1 MDKKINWNDI
11 MKKEARGIDD
21 LDLGEVQEVS
31 EDKVIVQR
39 GIIEKDIFHLSKSRI
54 KSYDGQVLRFNISE
68 SELKS
73 YEVESSPP
81 TVTEQ
86 YLSTMDINN
95 GGGSSGG
102 IQIEND
108 PTNSNENSKP

>member
-1 MDKKINWNDI
+1 MDREIDWNEVI
-11 MKKEARGIDD
+11 KKEARGIDD
-21 LDLGEVQEVS
+21 LDLGEVQEVT
-31 EDKVIVQR
+31 EAKVIVQK
-39 GIIEKDIFHLSKSRI
+39 GIIEKDIFHLPKSQI

-68 SELKS
+68 GELKS

-81 TVTEQ
+81 SVTEQ
-86 YLSTMDINN
+86 YLSTTDINS

-108 PTNSNENSKP
+108 TTNINEDSQP

>member
-1 MDKKINWNDI
+1 MDTAINWDEVI
-11 MKKEARGIDD
+11 KKEARGIDD

-31 EDKVIVQR
+31 EDKVVVQK
-39 GIIEKDIFHLSKSRI
+39 GIIDKNTYHLPKSRI
-54 KSYDGQVLRFNISE
+54 KSYDEEVLRFNISE
-68 SELKS
+68 SELMD

-81 TVTEQ
+81 SVTEQ
-86 YLSTMDINN
+86 YLSTTDINS

-108 PTNSNENSKP
+108 TKNATEN